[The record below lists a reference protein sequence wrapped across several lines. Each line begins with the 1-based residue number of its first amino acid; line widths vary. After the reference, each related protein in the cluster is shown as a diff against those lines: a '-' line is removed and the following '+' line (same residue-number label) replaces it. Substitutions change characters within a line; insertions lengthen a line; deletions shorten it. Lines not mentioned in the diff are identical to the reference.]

1 PLRGHLLPRAGEGG
15 MRGVTGVAFA
25 GRGDCGKV
33 RDGELRGFRD
43 GDRLARQP
51 GGDHRHRPAPGHGRG
66 AGRGRGPRGPGRGR
80 QGPQADR
87 QYLIENKLVMPA
99 QMAAANAIEFGM
111 PLFDISAMDPAQ
123 TAIKMVSEEL
133 VRKHCALPLFKR
145 GKRLFVGIADPTNT
159 RALDD
164 FKFQTNLTIE
174 AILVDEDRIKAAI
187 DRWLE

>member
-1 PLRGHLLPRAGEGG
+1 IARRLV
-15 MRGVTGVAFA
+15 M
-25 GRGDCGKV
+25 
-33 RDGELRGFRD
+33 DGALAED
-43 GDRLARQP
+43 AARQALDAAVKARKP
-51 GGDHRHRPAPGHGRG
+51 IA
-66 AGRGRGPRGPGRGR
+66 
-80 QGPQADR
+80 
-87 QYLIENKLVMPA
+87 QYLVENRLVMPA